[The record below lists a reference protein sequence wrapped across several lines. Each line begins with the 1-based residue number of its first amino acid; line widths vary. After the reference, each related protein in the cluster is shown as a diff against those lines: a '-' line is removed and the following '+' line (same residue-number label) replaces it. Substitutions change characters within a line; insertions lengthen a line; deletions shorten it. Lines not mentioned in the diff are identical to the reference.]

1 LVVEPRIVKLLY
13 PLIGVTAF
21 LALVVLALIAD
32 SPDAVTEPRSV
43 ESEPV
48 ISSITPTPESDI
60 SELIIQKP
68 ETEQQE
74 FTLALEEQVSVVESQ
89 QLLDEVSMESET
101 LPEIIEVNIPE
112 GSGVLGCEETN
123 ECYLPYEIVVAV
135 GGQVI
140 WNNVDTAAHTVTSG
154 NPADGKFDSS
164 IFMSGTT
171 FSNTFDE
178 VGEYEYF
185 CMVHPWMKG
194 IIQVL

>member
-1 LVVEPRIVKLLY
+1 MKIMY
-13 PLIGVTAF
+13 HIIGVTSF
-21 LALVVLALIAD
+21 LALSVLALIAD
-32 SPDAVTEPRSV
+32 SPDAVPEPRTL

-48 ISSITPTPESDI
+48 IKSITPSPEPEKNVPEMI
-60 SELIIQKP
+60 VQEP

-74 FTLALEEQVSVVESQ
+74 FTLVLEERVPVVSSQ
-89 QLLDEVSMESET
+89 QPLDEISMEPET
-101 LPEIIEVNIPE
+101 LPKIIEVNLPE
-112 GSGVLGCEETN
+112 GSGVPGCEETN
-123 ECYLPYEIVVAV
+123 ECFIPYEVVIAV

-154 NPADGKFDSS
+154 NPADGADGKFDSS

-185 CMVHPWMKG
+185 CMVHPWMNG
-194 IIQVL
+194 IVQVS

>member
-1 LVVEPRIVKLLY
+1 MKIEY
-13 PLIGVTAF
+13 PIIGVTAF
-21 LALVVLALIAD
+21 LVLSVLALIVV
-32 SPDAVTEPRSV
+32 SPDAVPEPRSL

-48 ISSITPTPESDI
+48 IKSITPAPEPEKNVPKAI
-60 SELIIQKP
+60 VQEP

-74 FTLALEEQVSVVESQ
+74 FTLVLEEQVSIVESQ
-89 QLLDEVSMESET
+89 QPVDEVSMESET
-101 LPEIIEVNIPE
+101 LPEIIEVNVPE
-112 GSGVLGCEETN
+112 GSGVPGCEETN
-123 ECYLPYEIVVAV
+123 ECYIPYEIVVAV
-135 GGQVI
+135 GAQVI

-154 NPADGKFDSS
+154 NPADGADGKFDSS

-194 IIQVL
+194 IVQVS

>member
-1 LVVEPRIVKLLY
+1 MKMVY
-13 PLIGVTAF
+13 PIIGVSAF
-21 LALVVLALIAD
+21 LALIVLALIAV
-32 SPDAVTEPRSV
+32 SPDAIPEPRSL

-48 ISSITPTPESDI
+48 LSSITSPLEPEKNVPKMI
-60 SELIIQKP
+60 VQEP

-74 FTLALEEQVSVVESQ
+74 FTLVLEERVSVVSSQ
-89 QLLDEVSMESET
+89 QPLGEVSMESET

-112 GSGVLGCEETN
+112 GVGVPGCEETN
-123 ECYLPYEIVVAV
+123 ECYIPYEIVVAV

-154 NPADGKFDSS
+154 NPADGADGKFDSS
-164 IFMSGTT
+164 IFMSGAT

-185 CMVHPWMKG
+185 CMVHPWMNG
-194 IIQVL
+194 IVQVL

>member
-1 LVVEPRIVKLLY
+1 MKIVY
-13 PLIGVTAF
+13 PIIGVTAF
-21 LALVVLALIAD
+21 LALIVLVLIAV
-32 SPDAVTEPRSV
+32 SPDAVPEPRSL
-43 ESEPV
+43 ESESV
-48 ISSITPTPESDI
+48 IKSITPAPEPEKNVP
-60 SELIIQKP
+60 ELIVQEP

-74 FTLALEEQVSVVESQ
+74 FTLVLEEQVSVVESQ
-89 QLLDEVSMESET
+89 GPLDEVSMESET

-112 GSGVLGCEETN
+112 GSGVPGCEETN
-123 ECYLPYEIVVAV
+123 ECYIPYEIVVSV

-154 NPADGKFDSS
+154 NPVDGADGKFDSS

-185 CMVHPWMKG
+185 CMVHPWMNG
-194 IIQVL
+194 IVQVL

>member
-1 LVVEPRIVKLLY
+1 MKIVY
-13 PLIGVTAF
+13 PIIGVTAF
-21 LALVVLALIAD
+21 LALIVLALIAV
-32 SPDAVTEPRSV
+32 SPDTVPEPRSL

-48 ISSITPTPESDI
+48 IKSITPAPEPDI
-60 SELIIQKP
+60 SELIVQEP

-74 FTLALEEQVSVVESQ
+74 FTLSLEEQVLVVESQ
-89 QLLDEVSMESET
+89 QPVDEVSMESET

-112 GSGVLGCEETN
+112 GSGVPGCEETN
-123 ECYLPYEIVVAV
+123 ECYIPYEIVVTV

-154 NPADGKFDSS
+154 NPADGADGKFDSS
-164 IFMSGTT
+164 IFMSGAT

-185 CMVHPWMKG
+185 CIVHPWMNG
-194 IIQVL
+194 IVQVL

>member
-1 LVVEPRIVKLLY
+1 MKLLY

-21 LALVVLALIAD
+21 FALVVFALIAV
-32 SPDAVTEPRSV
+32 SPDAVTEPRSL
-43 ESEPV
+43 ESKPM
-48 ISSITPTPESDI
+48 IKSITPAPEPEKNVPEVI
-60 SELIIQKP
+60 VQEP

-74 FTLALEEQVSVVESQ
+74 FTLVLEEQVSVVESQ
-89 QLLDEVSMESET
+89 GPLDEVSMESET

-112 GSGVLGCEETN
+112 GSGVSGCEETN
-123 ECYLPYEIVVAV
+123 ECYIPYEIVVSV

-154 NPADGKFDSS
+154 NPVDGADGKFDSS

-194 IIQVL
+194 IVQVS

>member
-1 LVVEPRIVKLLY
+1 MKFEY

-21 LALVVLALIAD
+21 LVLSVLALIAV
-32 SPDAVTEPRSV
+32 SPDAVPEPRSL

-48 ISSITPTPESDI
+48 IKSITPAPEPDI
-60 SELIIQKP
+60 SELIVKES

-74 FTLALEEQVSVVESQ
+74 FTLVLEEQVSIVESPQ
-89 QLLDEVSMESET
+89 SVDEVSMESET
-101 LPEIIEVNIPE
+101 LPEIIEVNVPE
-112 GSGVLGCEETN
+112 GSGVPGCEETN
-123 ECYLPYEIVVAV
+123 ECYIPFEIVVTV

-154 NPADGKFDSS
+154 NPADGADGKFDSS

-185 CMVHPWMKG
+185 CMVHPWMNG
-194 IIQVL
+194 IVQVL

>member
-1 LVVEPRIVKLLY
+1 MEY

-21 LALVVLALIAD
+21 LVLSVLALIAV
-32 SPDAVTEPRSV
+32 SPDAVPEPRSLD
-43 ESEPV
+43 SEPV
-48 ISSITPTPESDI
+48 RSSITPTPEP
-60 SELIIQKP
+60 EKNVPEMIIQEP

-74 FTLALEEQVSVVESQ
+74 FTLVLQEQVSVVESQ
-89 QLLDEVSMESET
+89 QPLDEVSMESET

-112 GSGVLGCEETN
+112 GTGILGCEETN
-123 ECYLPYEIVVAV
+123 ECFIPYEVVIAV

-154 NPADGKFDSS
+154 NPADGADGKFDSS

-185 CMVHPWMKG
+185 CMVHPWMNG
-194 IIQVL
+194 IVQVL

>member
-1 LVVEPRIVKLLY
+1 MKFEY
-13 PLIGVTAF
+13 PLIGITAF
-21 LALVVLALIAD
+21 LVLTVLALIAV
-32 SPDAVTEPRSV
+32 SPDAVTEPRSL

-48 ISSITPTPESDI
+48 IKSVIPAPEPEKNVP
-60 SELIIQKP
+60 ELIVKDP

-74 FTLALEEQVSVVESQ
+74 LTLILEEQVLVVASQ
-89 QLLDEVSMESET
+89 QPLDEVSMESET
-101 LPEIIEVNIPE
+101 LPEIIEVNLPE
-112 GSGVLGCEETN
+112 GSGIPGCEEAN
-123 ECYLPYEIVVAV
+123 ECYIPYEAVIAV

-154 NPADGKFDSS
+154 NPADGADGKFDSS

-178 VGEYEYF
+178 VGEFEYF

-194 IIQVL
+194 IVQVL

>member
-1 LVVEPRIVKLLY
+1 MKIVY
-13 PLIGVTAF
+13 PIIGVSAF
-21 LALVVLALIAD
+21 LALIVLALIAV
-32 SPDAVTEPRSV
+32 SPDAIPEPRSL

-48 ISSITPTPESDI
+48 ISSITPTPEPDI
-60 SELIIQKP
+60 SEVIVQEP

-74 FTLALEEQVSVVESQ
+74 FTLGLEEQVSAVESQ
-89 QLLDEVSMESET
+89 QPLDEVSMESET

-112 GSGVLGCEETN
+112 GSGVPGCEEAN
-123 ECYLPYEIVVAV
+123 ECYIPYEIVVAA

-154 NPADGKFDSS
+154 NPVGGADGKFDSS

-185 CMVHPWMKG
+185 CIVHPWMNG
-194 IIQVL
+194 IVQVL

>member
-1 LVVEPRIVKLLY
+1 MKIVY
-13 PLIGVTAF
+13 PIIGVSAF
-21 LALVVLALIAD
+21 LVLIVFALIAA
-32 SPDAVTEPRSV
+32 SPDAVPEPRSL
-43 ESEPV
+43 ESESM
-48 ISSITPTPESDI
+48 IKSITPAPEPDI
-60 SELIIQKP
+60 SELIVQEP

-74 FTLALEEQVSVVESQ
+74 FTLVLEEQVSIVEISQ
-89 QLLDEVSMESET
+89 QPVDEVSMESET
-101 LPEIIEVNIPE
+101 LPEIIEVNVPE
-112 GSGVLGCEETN
+112 GSGVPGCEETN
-123 ECYLPYEIVVAV
+123 ECYIPYEIVVAV

-154 NPADGKFDSS
+154 NPADGADGKFDSS

-194 IIQVL
+194 IVQVS

>member
-1 LVVEPRIVKLLY
+1 MKIEY
-13 PLIGVTAF
+13 PIIGVTTF
-21 LALVVLALIAD
+21 LVLSVLALIAV
-32 SPDAVTEPRSV
+32 SPDAVTEPRSL

-48 ISSITPTPESDI
+48 IKSITPA
-60 SELIIQKP
+60 P

-74 FTLALEEQVSVVESQ
+74 FTLVLEEQVSVVESQ
-89 QLLDEVSMESET
+89 QPPDEVSMESET

-112 GSGVLGCEETN
+112 GSGVPGCEETN
-123 ECYLPYEIVVAV
+123 ECYIPYEIVIGV

-154 NPADGKFDSS
+154 NPADGADGKFDSS

-185 CMVHPWMKG
+185 CMVHPWMNG
-194 IIQVL
+194 IVQVL

>member
-1 LVVEPRIVKLLY
+1 MKIVY
-13 PLIGVTAF
+13 PIIGVTAF
-21 LALVVLALIAD
+21 LALSVLALIAA
-32 SPDAVTEPRSV
+32 SPDAVPEPRSL

-48 ISSITPTPESDI
+48 IKSITPAPEPDI
-60 SELIIQKP
+60 SELIVQEP
-68 ETEQQE
+68 ETE
-74 FTLALEEQVSVVESQ
+74 EQVLVVESQ
-89 QLLDEVSMESET
+89 QPVDEVSMESET
-101 LPEIIEVNIPE
+101 LPEIIEVDIPE

-123 ECYLPYEIVVAV
+123 ECYIPYEIVVAV

-154 NPADGKFDSS
+154 NPADGADGKFDSS

-194 IIQVL
+194 IVQVS

>member
-1 LVVEPRIVKLLY
+1 MKFEY

-21 LALVVLALIAD
+21 LVLSVLALIAV
-32 SPDAVTEPRSV
+32 SPDAVTQPRSLD
-43 ESEPV
+43 SEPV
-48 ISSITPTPESDI
+48 ISSITSAPEP
-60 SELIIQKP
+60 EKNVPEMIIQEP

-74 FTLALEEQVSVVESQ
+74 FTLVLQEQVSVVESQ
-89 QLLDEVSMESET
+89 QPLGEVSMESET
-101 LPEIIEVNIPE
+101 LPEIIEVNLPE
-112 GSGVLGCEETN
+112 GSGVPGCEETN
-123 ECYLPYEIVVAV
+123 ECFIPYEVVIAV

-154 NPADGKFDSS
+154 NPSDGADGKFDSS

-185 CMVHPWMKG
+185 CMVHPWMNG
-194 IIQVL
+194 IVQVL

>member
-1 LVVEPRIVKLLY
+1 MKIVY
-13 PLIGVTAF
+13 PIIGVTAF
-21 LALVVLALIAD
+21 LALTVLVLIAV
-32 SPDAVTEPRSV
+32 SPDAVPEPRSL
-43 ESEPV
+43 ESESV
-48 ISSITPTPESDI
+48 IKSITPAPEPEKNVP
-60 SELIIQKP
+60 ELIVKES

-74 FTLALEEQVSVVESQ
+74 FTLLLEERVPVVESQ
-89 QLLDEVSMESET
+89 QPLDEVSMELET

-112 GSGVLGCEETN
+112 GSGVSGCEETN
-123 ECYLPYEIVVAV
+123 ECYIPYEIVVSV

-154 NPADGKFDSS
+154 NPVDGADGKFDSS

-185 CMVHPWMKG
+185 CMVHPWMEG
-194 IIQVL
+194 IVQVS

>member
-1 LVVEPRIVKLLY
+1 MKIVY
-13 PLIGVTAF
+13 PIIGVTAF
-21 LALVVLALIAD
+21 LALIVFALIAV
-32 SPDAVTEPRSV
+32 SPDAIPEPRSL
-43 ESEPV
+43 ESESV
-48 ISSITPTPESDI
+48 IESITPAPEPEKNVP
-60 SELIIQKP
+60 ELIVKES

-74 FTLALEEQVSVVESQ
+74 FTLLLEERVPVVESQ
-89 QLLDEVSMESET
+89 QPLYEVSMESET

-112 GSGVLGCEETN
+112 GAGVPGCEETN
-123 ECYLPYEIVVAV
+123 ECYIPYEIVIAV

-154 NPADGKFDSS
+154 NPADGADGKFDSS

-185 CMVHPWMKG
+185 CVVHPWMNG
-194 IIQVL
+194 IVQVS

>member
-1 LVVEPRIVKLLY
+1 MKIVY
-13 PLIGVTAF
+13 PIIGVAAF
-21 LALVVLALIAD
+21 LALSVLALIAV
-32 SPDAVTEPRSV
+32 SPDAIPEPRSL

-48 ISSITPTPESDI
+48 IKSVISTPEPDI
-60 SELIIQKP
+60 SEFIVQEQ

-74 FTLALEEQVSVVESQ
+74 FTLVLEEQVSIVESQ
-89 QLLDEVSMESET
+89 QPVDESSMESET
-101 LPEIIEVNIPE
+101 LPEIIEVNVPE
-112 GSGVLGCEETN
+112 GSGVPGCEETN
-123 ECYLPYEIVVAV
+123 ECYIPYEIVVAA

-154 NPADGKFDSS
+154 NPVDGADGKFDSS

-194 IIQVL
+194 IVQVS

>member
-1 LVVEPRIVKLLY
+1 MKIEY
-13 PLIGVTAF
+13 PIIGVTAF
-21 LALVVLALIAD
+21 LVLSVLALIAA
-32 SPDAVTEPRSV
+32 SPDAIPEPRSL

-48 ISSITPTPESDI
+48 IKSKTPTPEPEKNVPEVI
-60 SELIIQKP
+60 VQEP
-68 ETEQQE
+68 ETE
-74 FTLALEEQVSVVESQ
+74 TQVSVVESQ
-89 QLLDEVSMESET
+89 QPLDGVSMESET

-112 GSGVLGCEETN
+112 GSGVPGCEETN
-123 ECYLPYEIVVAV
+123 ECYIPYETIIAV

-154 NPADGKFDSS
+154 SLANGTDGKFDSS

-185 CMVHPWMKG
+185 CIVHPWMNG
-194 IIQVL
+194 IVQVL

>member
-1 LVVEPRIVKLLY
+1 MKIEY
-13 PLIGVTAF
+13 PIIGVTAF
-21 LALVVLALIAD
+21 LVLSVLALIAV
-32 SPDAVTEPRSV
+32 SPDAVPEPRSL

-48 ISSITPTPESDI
+48 IKSIAPAPEPEKNVPEAI
-60 SELIIQKP
+60 VQEP

-74 FTLALEEQVSVVESQ
+74 FTLVLEEQVSVVESQ
-89 QLLDEVSMESET
+89 PPLDEVSTESET

-112 GSGVLGCEETN
+112 GSGVPGCEETN
-123 ECYLPYEIVVAV
+123 ECYIPYEIIIAV

-154 NPADGKFDSS
+154 NPAEGADGKFDSS

-178 VGEYEYF
+178 VGEHEYF
-185 CMVHPWMKG
+185 CVVHPWMNG
-194 IIQVL
+194 IVQVL

>member
-1 LVVEPRIVKLLY
+1 MKIVY
-13 PLIGVTAF
+13 PIIGVTAF
-21 LALVVLALIAD
+21 LALIVLTLIAV
-32 SPDAVTEPRSV
+32 SPDAVPEPRSL
-43 ESEPV
+43 ESESV
-48 ISSITPTPESDI
+48 IKSITPAPEPEKNVP
-60 SELIIQKP
+60 ELIVKES

-74 FTLALEEQVSVVESQ
+74 FTLLLEERVPVVESQ
-89 QLLDEVSMESET
+89 QPLDEVSMESET

-112 GSGVLGCEETN
+112 GAGVSGCEETN
-123 ECYLPYEIVVAV
+123 ECYIPYEIVIAV

-154 NPADGKFDSS
+154 NPADGADGKFDSS

-185 CMVHPWMKG
+185 CMVHPWMNG
-194 IIQVL
+194 IVQVS